1 MKIPN
6 RWMQLTWLVLSSG
19 AILVGLVFLSEDS
32 YLLFHSLI
40 ELFSIIV
47 AGSIFMIA
55 WNARSYLDNNY
66 FLFIGIAYFFTII
79 LDLFHTLAYHG
90 MGVFADSGSNLATQ
104 LWIAGR
110 YLQSGSL
117 LLAPLFCRR
126 KIRVYLLIL
135 FYSLVTGLILASIFY
150 WHNFPTCYVEGSGLT
165 AFKIISEYIVIILL
179 VTAILVLLQQRQQFD
194 QSVLNLLVGSMVAA
208 IVAEI
213 AFTAYFNVYS
223 GMSAF
228 GHVLRLI
235 SFYLVYKAIVET
247 GLIQPQ
253 VVLFH
258 NLVESQEQLRQQTQE
273 LQTRNEELDAF
284 AHTVAH
290 DLKNPLSTL
299 IVAVDVLSSTDVR
312 QEELPEFLQDIKNT
326 AYRMNR
332 IIDNLLL
339 MAQVRKSD
347 MPLESVDLSEVVTNV
362 RQRLSPMIAESQAQ
376 IESPDHWPAAL
387 GYAPWIEEVLANY
400 ISNAIKYGGHPP
412 LIRLGAEDVAT
423 EDIRFWVQDNGD
435 GIAPEDQA
443 NLFKPFSQLNKRSK
457 GHGLGLSIVRRII
470 EKMGGQVGVD
480 SAPGHGS
487 CFYFTLNRLSRPDLN
502 EARTRE
508 VEKDELDYQ
517 VDPQP
522 VP

>member
-1 MKIPN
+1 M
-6 RWMQLTWLVLSSG
+6 TS
-19 AILVGLVFLSEDS
+19 
-32 YLLFHSLI
+32 
-40 ELFSIIV
+40 
-47 AGSIFMIA
+47 
-55 WNARSYLDNNY
+55 
-66 FLFIGIAYFFTII
+66 
-79 LDLFHTLAYHG
+79 
-90 MGVFADSGSNLATQ
+90 
-104 LWIAGR
+104 
-110 YLQSGSL
+110 
-117 LLAPLFCRR
+117 
-126 KIRVYLLIL
+126 
-135 FYSLVTGLILASIFY
+135 
-150 WHNFPTCYVEGSGLT
+150 
-165 AFKIISEYIVIILL
+165 
-179 VTAILVLLQQRQQFD
+179 ILVLLQQRQQFD

-208 IVAEI
+208 IVAEM

-223 GMSAF
+223 GVSAF

-339 MAQVRKSD
+339 MAQVRKND

-400 ISNAIKYGGHPP
+400 ISNAIKYGGQPP

-443 NLFKPFSQLNKRSK
+443 NRFKPFSQLNKRSK

-470 EKMGGQVGVD
+470 EKMGGQVSVD
-480 SAPGHGS
+480 STPGHGS
-487 CFYFTLNRLSRPDLN
+487 RFYFTLNRLSLPRF
-502 EARTRE
+502 E
-508 VEKDELDYQ
+508 
-517 VDPQP
+517 
-522 VP
+522 